1 MAFQCQFQ
9 IFGVRDCVQLLNNML
24 MPSYGSHFGHSL
36 PPFLVIKKEKR
47 KRDCPTP
54 TIQHSL
60 LGLLVQSD
68 RYGVF
73 LIILPREGYCLT
85 YYLIRMIHERI
96 FQSTL
101 LFVLCPPCGCH
112 SSLKE
117 GGCCFN

>member
-1 MAFQCQFQ
+1 MVA
-9 IFGVRDCVQLLNNML
+9 
-24 MPSYGSHFGHSL
+24 PSY
-36 PPFLVIKKEKR
+36 PFLVIKKEKR

-68 RYGVF
+68 GYGVF
-73 LIILPREGYCLT
+73 LIILPRERYCMT

-101 LFVLCPPCGCH
+101 LFVLSTMWMPFHIKGRWMLLQ
-112 SSLKE
+112 LKLYLNYAFILLE
-117 GGCCFN
+117 KGYLNNLDGKII